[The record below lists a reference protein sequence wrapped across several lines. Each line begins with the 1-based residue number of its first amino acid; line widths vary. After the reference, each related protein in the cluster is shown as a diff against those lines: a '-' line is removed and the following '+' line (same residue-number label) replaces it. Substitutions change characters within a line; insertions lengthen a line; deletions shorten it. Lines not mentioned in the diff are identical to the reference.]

1 MYKVNNKKAVRNI
14 AVKSFLANKTRNI
27 IAIIA
32 ITLTALL
39 FTSVATIGLS
49 LIDTVQYFYMRQ
61 VGTSLH
67 AGYKYL
73 TQDFYEKVANDD
85 KLSDMD
91 YRIIIGALDNKE
103 LAKLHTEMSYV
114 DEKYVESSFIQ
125 PITGAMPTEKN
136 EVLVADSILNAM
148 GLPEEIGEE
157 ITLEFRANGIDYEET
172 FIVSGIYEVDPA
184 LTVSH
189 VFTSYDYAVSVAPLW
204 TGDDVLSY
212 FEKMS
217 DDFSFIAGSVMT
229 NFNFSTSFDIAG
241 QMDALNGRMGFDM
254 TLVDSGINWGYM
266 SSEVDIT
273 LVILLTTLILI
284 ITSSGYLIIYNIF
297 LISVS
302 NDVKFYGLLKTIGT
316 TSKQLKKIV
325 RMQALILSAIGI
337 PLGLIAGYFVGAQ
350 LMPAV
355 MGMSTFNDF
364 VVSMNPLI
372 FIVATVFSLITVQI
386 SCNKPCKFI
395 SKLSPIEAVRHTST
409 GKKMKH
415 TRKAKKVTT
424 LFMALA
430 NIKRNKL
437 KTTLVIISI
446 SLSALIFNITYTFVA
461 GLDMDEYLSR
471 FVIDDFLVSSTD
483 ILNMG
488 GEHTL
493 DGVSDEFINEV
504 FTLGGVLD
512 IGKTYVLNSTHILS
526 EPAKENVVNAL
537 EKYNDENSE
546 NSIYMD
552 GVLDMLDKNEI
563 YTFIYGVS
571 ENLMDK
577 LVTESSDIIGTNYLT
592 QEQIEL
598 FKTGDYV
605 LTTGYYGA
613 SLPDEIYYGK
623 GDTVMIDFG
632 SGNVQEYEVLDA
644 GVLPYALGPRFS
656 VPIDVQFILPE
667 SEFLAQLPDRNAL
680 NITIRANEEN
690 VPEIEAFIANYTEN
704 IDPLIDYES
713 KALFM
718 QEFNDLKSTFSMTG
732 YTLSFILGFIGI
744 INFINTMITSVSSR
758 KLELAM
764 LQSLGLTGKQLK
776 KTLVYEG
783 MFYGVFVVG
792 FLATIG
798 SLITYYLVNMLST
811 SIIASNYS
819 FELLPLIVISLLL
832 GVISFITP
840 LIIYHHVKS
849 KSVVERLRE
858 IG

>member
-14 AVKSFLANKTRNI
+14 AIKSFLANKTRNI
-27 IAIIA
+27 IAVIA
-32 ITLTALL
+32 IALTALL
-39 FTSVATIGLS
+39 FTSVATVGLS
-49 LIDTVQYFYMRQ
+49 LVDTVQYFYMRQ
-61 VGTSLH
+61 VGTTLH

-85 KLSDMD
+85 KLSDID
-91 YRIIIGALDNKE
+91 YRIIIGALENEE
-103 LAKLHTEMSYV
+103 LAKLHTEVSYV
-114 DEKYVESSFIQ
+114 DEKYVESSFIH
-125 PITGAMPTEKN
+125 PITGAMPSEKN
-136 EVLVADSILNAM
+136 EVLVADSILKAM
-148 GLPEEIGEE
+148 GLSAEIGEE
-157 ITLEFRANGIDYEET
+157 ITLKFRANGIDYNDT
-172 FIVSGIYEVDPA
+172 FVVSGIYEVDPA
-184 LTVSH
+184 LSVSQ

-254 TLVDSGINWGYM
+254 TLVDPGINWGYM

-273 LVILLTTLILI
+273 FVILLTTLILI

-325 RMQALILSAIGI
+325 RLQALILSVIGI
-337 PLGLIAGYFVGAQ
+337 PLGLIAGYFVGSL

-355 MGMSTFNDF
+355 MGMSTFDDF
-364 VVSMNPLI
+364 VVSINPLI
-372 FIVATVFSLITVQI
+372 FVVSTIFSLITVQI

-395 SKLSPIEAVRHTST
+395 AKLSPIEAVRHTT
-409 GKKMKH
+409 ANKKLKH

-424 LFMALA
+424 LSMALA

-504 FTLGGVLD
+504 STLSGVLD
-512 IGKTYVLNSTHILS
+512 IGKTYALNSTHILS
-526 EPAKENVVNAL
+526 GPAKENVVDAL
-537 EKYNDENSE
+537 EKYSDENQ
-546 NSIYMD
+546 IYMD

-577 LVTESSDIIGTNYLT
+577 LVTESNDIVGTDYLT

-598 FKTGDYV
+598 FKTGDYI
-605 LTTGYYGA
+605 LTTGYYGVA
-613 SLPDEIYYGK
+613 FPNETYYAK
-623 GDTVMIDFG
+623 GEKILIDFG
-632 SGNVQEYEVLDA
+632 GGNVKEYEVLDA
-644 GVLPYALGPRFS
+644 GILPYALSPRFS
-656 VPIDVQFILPE
+656 VPIDVQFVLPE

-680 NITIRANEEN
+680 NITISAKEES
-690 VPEIEAFIANYTEN
+690 VPEIEAFIANYIQN
-704 IDPLIDYES
+704 IDPLLDYES

-718 QEFNDLKSTFSMTG
+718 QEFDDLKSTFSITG

-764 LQSLGLTGKQLK
+764 LQSLGMTGKQLK

-792 FLATIG
+792 FLVTIG
-798 SLITYYLVNMLST
+798 SLITYYIVSMLSA
-811 SIIASNYS
+811 SMIASNYS
-819 FELLPLIVISLLL
+819 FELMPLIVISLLL
-832 GVISFITP
+832 WVISFITP

-849 KSVVERLRE
+849 KSIVERLRE